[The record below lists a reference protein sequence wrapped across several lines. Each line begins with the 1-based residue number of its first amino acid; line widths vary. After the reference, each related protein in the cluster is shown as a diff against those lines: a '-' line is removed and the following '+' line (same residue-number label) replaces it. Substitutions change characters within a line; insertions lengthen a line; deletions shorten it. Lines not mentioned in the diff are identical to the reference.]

1 MLSVFMAFLNPGDE
15 VILLEPYFDQS
26 VATYL
31 ESICVQLN
39 MFESTNKLDRYLDDI
54 KMTGASF
61 KCVPLHP
68 PTMGQTEV
76 CSSSEWTIDFRKL
89 EETITPR
96 TKMLIVNS
104 PHNPTGKV
112 YSRSELQRIGDLCV
126 QHNIIIVSDEV
137 YDRLDYVPF
146 THIATLSPDIER
158 LTFTVGSVGKDFYC
172 TGWRIGWVIGPA
184 HLIDHVAVAHLR
196 ICYCTPN
203 PLQEAAAV
211 AYEQA
216 LINGFWP
223 ETRIHMRSKI
233 DRFCEVFKE
242 LGIPYS
248 DPQGGYFVLAN
259 FAKVQIPEDY
269 RFPDSLL
276 DRRRDFRLAYFLI
289 MEFGIASIP
298 PSAFYSPENEHLG
311 QDYLRFSVCKNDDV
325 LEAAKARL
333 MNLKAYIRG

>member
-1 MLSVFMAFLNPGDE
+1 
-15 VILLEPYFDQS
+15 
-26 VATYL
+26 
-31 ESICVQLN
+31 
-39 MFESTNKLDRYLDDI
+39 MFYVCDLKDDI

-68 PTMGQTEV
+68 PIKGETEV
-76 CSSSEWTIDFRKL
+76 CSSSDWTINFQRL
-89 EETITPR
+89 EETITPQ

-112 YSRSELQRIGDLCV
+112 YSRAELQHIGDLCV
-126 QHNIIIVSDEV
+126 RYNIIIVSDEV
-137 YDRLDYVPF
+137 YDRLDYTPF
-146 THIATLSPDIER
+146 THIATLSPEIER

-172 TGWRIGWVIGPA
+172 TGWRIGWVIGLA

-223 ETRIHMRSKI
+223 KTRADMRSKI
-233 DRFCEVFKE
+233 DRFCEAFEE

-248 DPQGGYFVLAN
+248 NPQGGYFVLAN
-259 FAKVQIPEDY
+259 MAKVRIPENY
-269 RFPDSLL
+269 RFPAKLL
-276 DRRRDFRLAYFLI
+276 DRGRDFHLAYFLI
-289 MEFGIASIP
+289 MKFGIASIP

-311 QDYLRFSVCKNDDV
+311 QDYLRFSVCKEDDV
-325 LEAAKARL
+325 LEAAKTRL
-333 MNLKAYIRG
+333 KGLKAYIRD